1 MRDEVT
7 VEDKKLKEK
16 TAHQSQVDF
25 NKGFGGKFGVESD
38 KQDKSAVGYDYHSKL
53 SSHASQKGF
62 FLANFSWYYFKNCF

>member
-25 NKGFGGKFGVESD
+25 NKGFGGKFGVERSGTYTCIA
-38 KQDKSAVGYDYHSKL
+38 SNRHGESKIDVL
-53 SSHASQKGF
+53 INV
-62 FLANFSWYYFKNCF
+62 LCEYKNDNHFA